1 MGKDNIQQINAPT
14 PITNNKELDSLDKLT
29 LRYEKLIEPSKL
41 SKVGKSIVEK
51 TPEKLKVVSKN
62 FSNGISEQEI
72 YTNTLK
78 IIADGFK
85 VIEEQAAKFSIPDT
99 VIIKKVNETTDDFE
113 ISEIEQI
120 CFTRSYDIAKIV
132 NSYKSKDLAMAFVEG
147 ATTGV
152 AGFWGLPFNI
162 VLSTFL
168 YFRAVQSIATFYG
181 YDVKNNSDEMI
192 IASQVFVNSMSPSQ
206 NDINNEFSS
215 IISKVMLM
223 TQASV
228 ISQTSKKT
236 WTDMATRGGVCLVLT
251 QMRALAHKSA
261 QKALEKAGA
270 KGLENSVFKEVFE
283 QIGKRLTLK
292 VVQKSVPVVS
302 GVLGA
307 LIDTAQ
313 MKTIVEFADV
323 FYQKRFIVE
332 KEARIYNYLEDNKYN
347 DIIDL

>member
-1 MGKDNIQQINAPT
+1 MDKDDKQQISVPT
-14 PITNNKELDSLDKLT
+14 PIINNKELDSLDKLV
-29 LRYEKLIEPSKL
+29 LQYEKMIKPSKL

-51 TPEKLKVVSKN
+51 TPEKLKEVSKN
-62 FSNGISEQEI
+62 FSNGISQQEI

-99 VIIKKVNETTDDFE
+99 VIIKKVNETSDDFE

-152 AGFWGLPFNI
+152 VGFWGLPFNI

-181 YDVKNNSDEMI
+181 YDVKNNNDEMI

-223 TQASV
+223 TQSSV

-236 WTDMATRGGVCLVLT
+236 WTDMATRGGISLVLT

-270 KGLENSVFKEVFE
+270 KGLENSVFREVFE

-323 FYQKRFIVE
+323 FYQKRFIME
-332 KEARIYNYLEDNKYN
+332 KETRIYNYLEDNKYN